1 MSIYPLFILTPHPSS
16 VTGTEAAFVVN
27 TDIYAKEKMIP
38 ASSNKSGPVIAKR
51 EVKKEV
57 NEGIQALSNSEE
69 ERKGVAAAL
78 LAPLLP
84 EGVKE
89 EEER

>member
-1 MSIYPLFILTPHPSS
+1 MGIYPLFILTPYPSS

-51 EVKKEV
+51 EVKKV
-57 NEGIQALSNSEE
+57 SSTTYCICLFSDLRG
-69 ERKGVAAAL
+69 
-78 LAPLLP
+78 
-84 EGVKE
+84 
-89 EEER
+89 